1 MDQLK
6 ELNEHIKMQMEQSS
20 NYDKDKN
27 KDSIDKIDQAEKEN

>member
-1 MDQLK
+1 
-6 ELNEHIKMQMEQSS
+6 MEQSS